1 MGKPADITQEVWDE
15 AYRAWWG
22 SDAGNIEIIAR
33 AIIADRERRPDLALM
48 TKGEFETAM
57 FGIVTESRFLLERL
71 NDLDWSQDKAGIE
84 RDFSGH
90 VSPSAERL
98 AIWLEQLRGWA
109 Q

>member
-33 AIIADRERRPDLALM
+33 AILAERDRCIIATSGL
-48 TKGEFETAM
+48 
-57 FGIVTESRFLLERL
+57 ITESRFLLDRL
-71 NDLDWSQDKAGIE
+71 NDLDWSQDKQGID

-90 VSPSAERL
+90 VSPSVERL
-98 AIWLEQLRGWA
+98 AIWLEQLRGEA